1 MATTPNYSW
10 PTPDDTDLVR
20 DGAAAIRAL
29 GSAVD
34 TTVFA
39 NSTAVPD
46 IGIDDLN
53 DVSASSPSDGDLL
66 VYSSAGTAY
75 VSAADTTV
83 RVNNLGTSGT
93 AVTVDLSDGAY
104 QHVAIGTAT
113 DVTVSGFPTSG
124 TGGYV
129 VLEVEM
135 PDPEHAVTWPAAVEW
150 DGDDPP
156 ALGPDTRTRVVL
168 FSRDAG
174 TTVLGSYTAE
184 TDIS

>member
-1 MATTPNYSW
+1 MVTSRESVMGTTPKYGL
-10 PTPDDTDLVR
+10 PFPAPTDLVR
-20 DGAAAIRAL
+20 NGPQQFEDLADGVEDAL
-29 GSAVD
+29 GIVL
-34 TTVFA
+34 VE
-39 NSTAVPD
+39 
-46 IGIDDLN
+46 DLGLSGDEFTI
-53 DVSASSPSDGDLL
+53 DVSEA
-66 VYSSAGTAY
+66 
-75 VSAADTTV
+75 
-83 RVNNLGTSGT
+83 
-93 AVTVDLSDGAY
+93 AY
-104 QHVAIGTAT
+104 QHVVIDDDC
-113 DVTVSGFPTSG
+113 DVLLTGWPASG

-135 PDPEHAVTWPAAVEW
+135 SDPEFAVTWPAEIEW